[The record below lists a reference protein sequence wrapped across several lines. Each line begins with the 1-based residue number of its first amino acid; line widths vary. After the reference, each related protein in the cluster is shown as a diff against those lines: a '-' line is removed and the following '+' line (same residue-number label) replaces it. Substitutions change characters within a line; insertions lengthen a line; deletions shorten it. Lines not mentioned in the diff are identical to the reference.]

1 VESDRW
7 EKIERL
13 YHSALALPQTHRA
26 SFLQQACGG
35 DESLVREVDSLLAQS
50 DREDSFLDAP
60 AMELEARALAAAA
73 ATELGQVPLGSKS
86 PRSLPPSIGRYRIIR
101 LLGQGGMG
109 AVYEAEQEQPRRVV
123 ALKVIKLGFCT
134 TEGLRRFFH
143 ESQALARLQHPGIAQ
158 IYEAGTA
165 DTGFGPQPYFAME
178 LIRGQSLVEHA
189 EANRLSSRQRLELM
203 IRVCDA
209 AHHAHQRGLIHR
221 DLKPGNILV
230 DETGQ
235 PKILDFG
242 VARITGNEAEGTRLT
257 DAGEIVGTLTYMSPE
272 QVLADPD
279 ALDFRSDVY
288 SLGVI
293 LYELLSG
300 RLPYNV
306 SHRKLPEAVR
316 TIREDDPTSLSSISR
331 VYRGDIETIVGKA
344 LEKDKMRRYASAA
357 DLAADIHRYLG
368 DEPIAARPPS
378 AAYQLRKFVRR
389 NRALVAG
396 IATVFMVLMGGIVA
410 STSQAIRANRAGELA
425 RAERDRA
432 TAAEQS
438 ATRQRDLALGAQ
450 QAATRERNRA
460 LIEKQRADD
469 EAATSKAVNNFLQQ
483 DLLAQA
489 SAKKQARPDSRVD
502 PDLKVRTALER
513 AAAGIQGKFAKQPLV
528 EASIR
533 QTIGMTYRDLGLYRE
548 AQPQLEAALDLRRR
562 LLGANHPDTLASMGD
577 LAVLYR
583 DQSKPEQAEALLA
596 GILNTQRRLL
606 GEDNPETLESAHE
619 MAQVYDEEGKQAQA
633 ERLLT
638 KTLAA
643 RRRVL
648 GENHPDTLLSMNTL
662 GSFYQERGKYVDAE
676 RLETK
681 ALAMQRRVL
690 GEEHLETLDT
700 MNSLALLYNTEG
712 KYADA
717 EPLYAESLSIKRRVL
732 GEDHAETLL
741 TMNNLASLYRVEAKY
756 AQAEQLQTK
765 VFEIQRRVLGETH
778 DETLASLNNLA
789 VLYEDEGRYAQ
800 AEPLLIKSLEIR
812 RRVSGDGHPDTVRGM
827 NNLAVLY
834 GQEGKYGQAE
844 PLMVEVFEIRRRTL
858 GPEHPLTLLGM
869 SNLAKVYQVEGKY
882 AQAEPLCTKALEVR
896 RRVLGEQNPDTLGN
910 YNNLGTL
917 YRSEGRYADSE
928 TVLAKTI
935 EGRSRALGAEHPAT
949 LTSQYELA
957 ILRQREGKYVDAEAL
972 FRSVLEARRRVLGP
986 THPDTLATMVSLGE
1000 VRLSLN
1006 RYTEAEPAL
1015 REALANYENTAS
1027 DSWQRYRSQS
1037 LLGEA
1042 LAAQSNYAAAE
1053 SLLISGYVGLRER
1066 ENHMPFEDR
1075 TSLQQAA
1082 ERILE
1087 LYAKLGKSEKAAAW
1101 RDKVR
1106 DHKGL

>member
-1 VESDRW
+1 MESDRW
-7 EKIERL
+7 QQIERL
-13 YHSALALPQTHRA
+13 YHAALALPQTRRA
-26 SFLQQACGG
+26 AFLEQACGG
-35 DESLVREVDSLLAQS
+35 DASLVREVESLLAQS
-50 DREDSFLDAP
+50 EEADSFLEAP
-60 AMELEARALAAAA
+60 AMELEAKALAAAA
-73 ATELGQVPLGSKS
+73 ATEPGLVRLGGTSV
-86 PRSLPPSIGRYRIIR
+86 RSLPETIGRYHVLS

-109 AVYEAEQEQPRRVV
+109 SVYEAEQDQPRRVV
-123 ALKVIKLGFCT
+123 ALKVIKPGFCT
-134 TEGLRRFFH
+134 PEGLRRFAH
-143 ESQALARLQHPGIAQ
+143 ESHALGRLQHPGIAQ

-178 LIRGQSLVEHA
+178 LIRGHSLLEHA

-203 IRVCDA
+203 ARVCDA
-209 AHHAHQRGLIHR
+209 VHHAHQRGLIHR

-230 DETGQ
+230 DKAGQ

-257 DAGEIVGTLTYMSPE
+257 DAGQIVGTLTYMSPE

-279 ALDFRSDVY
+279 ELDFRSDVY

-306 SHRKLPEAVR
+306 SHRKLLEAVR
-316 TIREDDPTSLSSISR
+316 TIQEDEPTSLSSVSR
-331 VYRGDIETIVGKA
+331 IYRGDIETIVGKA
-344 LEKDKMRRYASAA
+344 LEKDKTRRYGSAA

-378 AAYQLRKFVRR
+378 AGYQLRKFARR
-389 NRALVAG
+389 HRALVGGMA
-396 IATVFMVLMGGIVA
+396 AVFVVLVAGIVA

-438 ATRQRDLALGAQ
+438 ATRQRDLALSAE

-460 LIEKQRADD
+460 LAEKQRADD
-469 EAATSKAVNNFLQQ
+469 EAATAKAVNNFLQQ

-489 SAKKQARPDSRVD
+489 SANKQARPGSRSD

-533 QTIGMTYRDLGLYRE
+533 ETIGMTYRDLGLYGE
-548 AQPQLEAALDLRRR
+548 AQPQLETALDLRRR
-562 LLGANHPDTLASMGD
+562 LLGADHPDTLASMGD

-583 DQSKPEQAEALLA
+583 DQSKLARAEALLTE
-596 GILNTQRRLL
+596 ILNTQYRVL
-606 GEDNPETLESAHE
+606 GEDKEETLESAHE
-619 MAQVYDEEGKQAQA
+619 LAQVYNEEGKQAQA

-648 GENHPDTLLSMNTL
+648 GENHPDTVLSMNTL
-662 GSFYQERGKYVDAE
+662 GSFYQERGKYGDAE

-681 ALAMQRRVL
+681 ALAVQRRVL
-690 GEEHLETLDT
+690 GEEHPETLDT

-717 EPLYAESLSIKRRVL
+717 EPLYEESLAIKRRVL
-732 GEDHAETLL
+732 GEEHADTLL

-765 VFEIQRRVLGETH
+765 AFEIQRRVLGETH
-778 DETLASLNNLA
+778 EETLVSMNNLA
-789 VLYEDEGRYAQ
+789 VLYQDEGKYAQ

-812 RRVSGDGHPDTVRGM
+812 RHLSGDGHADTVRGM

-834 GQEGKYGQAE
+834 GQEGKYSQAE
-844 PLMVEVFEIRRRTL
+844 PLMAEVLEIRRRTL

-882 AQAEPLCTKALEVR
+882 TQAEPLCTKALEIR

-910 YNNLGTL
+910 YHNLGTL
-917 YRSEGRYADSE
+917 YRSEGRYRDAE
-928 TVLAKTI
+928 TVLTKTVA
-935 EGRSRALGAEHPAT
+935 GRSRALGAEHPAT
-949 LTSQYELA
+949 LASLYELA
-957 ILRQREGKYVDAEAL
+957 ILKQREGTYADAEAL
-972 FRSVLEARRRVLGP
+972 FNSVLEVRRRVLGP
-986 THPDTLATMVSLGE
+986 SHPDTLATMASLGE
-1000 VRLSLN
+1000 VRLLQK
-1006 RYTEAEPAL
+1006 RHTEAEPII
-1015 REALANYENTAS
+1015 REALANYEKTAS

-1037 LLGEA
+1037 LLGA
-1042 LAAQSNYAAAE
+1042 SLTAQSKYAEAE
-1053 SLLISGYVGLRER
+1053 RLLISGYRGLRER
-1066 ENHMPFEDR
+1066 ENRMPFEDR
-1075 TSLQQAA
+1075 ISLQRAA
-1082 ERILE
+1082 EWIVD
-1087 LYAKLGKSEKAAAW
+1087 LYVNWGKSEKAAEW
-1101 RDKVR
+1101 REKAQN
-1106 DHKGL
+1106 HEGL